1 MWLANMVVV
10 LLRKYQRR
18 GIEDQLVDSVPTS
31 WWALPATPGPWNKTK
46 QINLLPGSNR
56 NLLKDYFSMIRIH
69 ALSNHNYSWKEKVKL
84 QRRWRFFLSDMG
96 PCSRYILFFSL
107 SLSLHP
113 THLVHKYYEV
123 QFPYLKNN
131 Q

>member
-1 MWLANMVVV
+1 MVVV

-18 GIEDQLVDSVPTS
+18 GIEDQLVDSVPAS

-69 ALSNHNYSWKEKVKL
+69 ALSNHNYS
-84 QRRWRFFLSDMG
+84 
-96 PCSRYILFFSL
+96 
-107 SLSLHP
+107 
-113 THLVHKYYEV
+113 
-123 QFPYLKNN
+123 
-131 Q
+131 